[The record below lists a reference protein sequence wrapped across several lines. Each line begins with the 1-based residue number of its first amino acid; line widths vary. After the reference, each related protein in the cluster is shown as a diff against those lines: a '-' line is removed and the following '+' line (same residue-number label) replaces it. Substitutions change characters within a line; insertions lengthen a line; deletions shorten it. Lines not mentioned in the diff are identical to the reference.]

1 MKFNDDITL
10 AIAQT
15 VRDVLEGKKPAVKE
29 GLKLSQIKSKFR
41 SQISKFQKGG
51 DLDKKAEDAL
61 LSWAFDNNEVKSDD
75 SDEIDAWL
83 TDYVSDKKEFD
94 KLREKNL
101 KEVEQPRPEGEK
113 KFKAKHT
120 VRKSGESPDG
130 KVTKDDGEDY
140 YTEAVI
146 SSIDES
152 VINER
157 LKKRPGR
164 GKETLD
170 IDFVGDNKLRADA
183 KKKHKVNIKVTGQY
197 TADVSGEK
205 KGVLAF
211 LQDPDMYG
219 MDDGDIED
227 LFPELFEK
235 QLTDEESEKQKK
247 YQAFFAKTL
256 KKFGVK
262 SPSELEGEKK
272 KEFFDY
278 IDKNWKSTDEES
290 GMAESFA
297 PAYPGRDFEP
307 VKSAFD
313 RMDPTKFHLKSMG
326 KPVVIHSL
334 SDTGNGHVD
343 LLYYYDGEYILMD
356 GTHKEIRDF
365 QNAGNEGTVM
375 AKNNKLKN
383 RGDLIS
389 FAKKDASD
397 FSKILRI
404 TDKVR
409 NFKKAFKDG
418 TDTAPKSI
426 GRVPFKDTPTEA

>member
-1 MKFNDDITL
+1 MKFNDDITQ
-10 AIAQT
+10 AIAST
-15 VRDVLEGKKPAVKE
+15 VSDVLEGKKPAVKE

-41 SQISKFQKGG
+41 SQISKFQNGG

-61 LSWAFDNNEVKSDD
+61 LMWAYDNNEVKTDD
-75 SDEIDAWL
+75 SDEVDDWMVNNVA
-83 TDYVSDKKEFD
+83 DKKVFD
-94 KLREKNL
+94 KLREKNI

-113 KFKAKHT
+113 KFKAKHV

-170 IDFVGDNKLRADA
+170 IDFVGDNKLKSDA
-183 KKKHKVNIKVTGQY
+183 KKKYKINIKTTGNY
-197 TADVSGEK
+197 TADISGEK
-205 KGVLAF
+205 KGILAF

-219 MDDGDIED
+219 MDDQDIEE

-235 QLTDEESEKQKK
+235 KMTDEESEKQKE

-256 KKFGVK
+256 KKFGVS

-278 IDKNWKSTDEES
+278 IDKNWKGSDEE
-290 GMAESFA
+290 
-297 PAYPGRDFEP
+297 D
-307 VKSAFD
+307 
-313 RMDPTKFHLKSMG
+313 
-326 KPVVIHSL
+326 
-334 SDTGNGHVD
+334 
-343 LLYYYDGEYILMD
+343 
-356 GTHKEIRDF
+356 
-365 QNAGNEGTVM
+365 
-375 AKNNKLKN
+375 
-383 RGDLIS
+383 
-389 FAKKDASD
+389 
-397 FSKILRI
+397 
-404 TDKVR
+404 
-409 NFKKAFKDG
+409 
-418 TDTAPKSI
+418 
-426 GRVPFKDTPTEA
+426 